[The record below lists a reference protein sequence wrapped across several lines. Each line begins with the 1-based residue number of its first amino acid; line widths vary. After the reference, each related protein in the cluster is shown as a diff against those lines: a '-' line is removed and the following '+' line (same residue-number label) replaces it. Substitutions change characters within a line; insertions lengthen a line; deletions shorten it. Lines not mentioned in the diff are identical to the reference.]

1 MREIDRAPQSAGE
14 KLVQDTFAV
23 LEREADPVIARLRFE
38 HQLAGP
44 PPHRPRVRI
53 WLKLAAYLTALVLL
67 GGWATS
73 MPLPAWD
80 DGEQITLALPAGFA
94 PSEYPHWV
102 AVFANHADELRPVGG
117 HGLVVDY
124 KEGRDGTFYLELGLV
139 GVGYAQAN
147 EWVRRTLSVIPE
159 LRGTPYAINQPVLPY
174 RTTVGRMI
182 AFHLGGREAVER
194 YVLRSWKAAGE
205 NPSKNGFVYVIA
217 RPSDYARRVSM
228 INY

>member
-1 MREIDRAPQSAGE
+1 MNEARHNPHSTAE
-14 KLVQDTFAV
+14 KLIKDTFSV
-23 LEREADPVIARLRFE
+23 LEQRADPVIARLHFE
-38 HQLAGP
+38 HRLKEQFP
-44 PPHRPRVRI
+44 RRPRVRV

-67 GGWATS
+67 GGWATN

-80 DGEQITLALPAGFA
+80 DGEQITFALPDSFT
-94 PSEYPHWV
+94 PSDYPHWV
-102 AVFANHADELRPVGG
+102 AVFANHADELRPAGG

-124 KEGRDGTFYLELGLV
+124 KEGRDGAYYLELGLV

-147 EWVRRTLSVIPE
+147 DWIRRTLSRIPE

-182 AFHLGGREAVER
+182 AYKLGGRDAVER
-194 YVLRSWKAAGE
+194 YVLEAWKDAGE

-228 INY
+228 IDY